1 MNDLVR
7 RALVSVQIPAIRE
20 PPGLSR
26 KDGKRPD
33 GLTLLPWTQG
43 KSLVWDFTCSDTL
56 APSHIEQNSTE
67 AGKSALPAEKK
78 KLSHYENLSASGF
91 IVMPIAA
98 ETMGSWAPM
107 AMKFIKEIGSRLTG
121 LIGERRSTSFLFQSI
136 GIAIQRGNAA
146 SVLGTIP
153 NTKKLDE
160 IYNL

>member
-1 MNDLVR
+1 M
-7 RALVSVQIPAIRE
+7 
-20 PPGLSR
+20 
-26 KDGKRPD
+26 
-33 GLTLLPWTQG
+33 
-43 KSLVWDFTCSDTL
+43 DTL

-67 AGKSALPAEKK
+67 AGKSALQAEKR
-78 KLSHYENLSASGF
+78 KLSHNLVSIRFQFG
-91 IVMPIAA
+91 MPIAA

-107 AMKFIKEIGSRLTG
+107 AMEFIKEIGSRLTG

-146 SVLGTIP
+146 SVLGTIQ